1 MCYFPPDLPLTFNQP
16 VSVTIS
22 STKLILNGEEPLEI
36 VLRVPWQ
43 YTQYVSMACVTTQIV
58 VEEDDEADLHGQ
70 KGNGDNKSDSE
81 DDNGEKDGADGS
93 KKGAG
98 GDDEDDRRTIRGVT
112 VGGTTSGDEDAE
124 EVVEGKVIAN
134 GDAKGGAAHGR
145 EKVADAVAHSPSVVV
160 SS

>member
-1 MCYFPPDLPLTFNQP
+1 MCYFPPDLPLTLNQP

-70 KGNGDNKSDSE
+70 KGNGDNESDLE
-81 DDNGEKDGADGS
+81 DDDGEKDGADGS

-98 GDDEDDRRTIRGVT
+98 GDDERKHQKVGKQEQVKEEKKEEGTDHLLFVGVNGQT
-112 VGGTTSGDEDAE
+112 DKGWAILENPASNKGRYDSVSGAFKET
-124 EVVEGKVIAN
+124 
-134 GDAKGGAAHGR
+134 
-145 EKVADAVAHSPSVVV
+145 
-160 SS
+160 

>member
-1 MCYFPPDLPLTFNQP
+1 
-16 VSVTIS
+16 
-22 STKLILNGEEPLEI
+22 
-36 VLRVPWQ
+36 
-43 YTQYVSMACVTTQIV
+43 MACITTQIV

-70 KGNGDNKSDSE
+70 KGNGDNESDLE
-81 DDNGEKDGADGS
+81 DDDGEKDGADGS

>member
-1 MCYFPPDLPLTFNQP
+1 MNA
-16 VSVTIS
+16 
-22 STKLILNGEEPLEI
+22 EE
-36 VLRVPWQ
+36 
-43 YTQYVSMACVTTQIV
+43 
-58 VEEDDEADLHGQ
+58 
-70 KGNGDNKSDSE
+70 
-81 DDNGEKDGADGS
+81 GA
-93 KKGAG
+93 GAG

>member
-1 MCYFPPDLPLTFNQP
+1 MCYFPPDLPLTLNQP

-22 STKLILNGEEPLEI
+22 STKLILNGEEPLKI

-81 DDNGEKDGADGS
+81 DDNGEKDDGGES
-93 KKGAG
+93 RKG
-98 GDDEDDRRTIRGVT
+98 
-112 VGGTTSGDEDAE
+112 TSGDDKHKYQKVGKQEQVNSE
-124 EVVEGKVIAN
+124 EEGEGIDHIVCIDVN
-134 GDAKGGAAHGR
+134 SQTDKG
-145 EKVADAVAHSPSVVV
+145 
-160 SS
+160 